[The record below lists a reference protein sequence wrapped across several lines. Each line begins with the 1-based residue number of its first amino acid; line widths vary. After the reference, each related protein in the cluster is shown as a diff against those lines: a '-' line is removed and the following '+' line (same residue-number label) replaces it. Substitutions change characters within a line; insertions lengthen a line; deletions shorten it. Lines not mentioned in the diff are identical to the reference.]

1 MSCWGKIQQSGW
13 IFPTVILCIN
23 GFFTALRPSE
33 PFITPYLT
41 SEIKNLTLDEVTNQI
56 FPVWTY
62 SYLALLFPV
71 FLLTDYL
78 RYKPIIIL
86 QGISFITAWLIL
98 LLASGVPAMQVLEV
112 VYGLATATEIAYYAY
127 IYSVV
132 SSDHYQ
138 RVTSYCRS
146 ISLVGYTAGSVIGQ
160 LLVSLGGVSYFYLNV
175 ISLCSVGV
183 ALIASLFLP
192 MPKRSMFFHKKL
204 SKESPETAEI
214 DDKPSHPPTTNEDQ
228 GSHGDNVSPAEIVNA
243 GKLSEPDI
251 LHSNSHKHFFRVL
264 LQLLMDLKD
273 CYSTKQLIYWSLW
286 WALATTG
293 YNQVL
298 NYVQVLWEHV
308 EPSQNSTIYNGG
320 VEALSTLLGAVTSFS
335 VGYVK
340 INWDLSGELALAI
353 FTGLDAGAL
362 FLMRFIPNIWVCYA
376 SYLVFKSSY
385 MLLIT
390 IATFQI
396 AINLSEERYALI
408 FGFNTFIALA
418 LQTIVTVT
426 VVDSKGLGLDIVTQF
441 LVYACYFAIIAGI
454 FLLRSTYIIITTMCK
469 RKNQQ
474 RTDDPPQNTENQAP
488 VEPGETHMD
497 THM

>member
-1 MSCWGKIQQSGW
+1 MEENGFYRATGSMSCWDKIQRSGW

-23 GFFTALRPSE
+23 GFFAALRPSE
-33 PFITPYLT
+33 PFLTPYLT
-41 SEIKNLTLDEVTNQI
+41 SRSKNLTLDEVTNQI

-78 RYKPIIIL
+78 RYKPVIIL
-86 QGISFITAWLIL
+86 QAISFITAWLIL
-98 LLASGVPAMQVLEV
+98 LLASGVPAMQVLEF

-132 SSDHYQ
+132 SPDHYQ

-146 ISLVGYTAGSVIGQ
+146 ISLVGYTAGSVMGQ

-183 ALIASLFLP
+183 AFIASLFLP
-192 MPKRSMFFHKKL
+192 MPKRSMFFHKKP
-204 SKESPETAEI
+204 SKETLETGENEDKSP
-214 DDKPSHPPTTNEDQ
+214 HPPITNQDQ
-228 GSHGDNVSPAEIVNA
+228 GCHGNNVSPTEIANA
-243 GKLSEPDI
+243 GKLSDQDPPY
-251 LHSNSHKHFFRVL
+251 SNSHRQFFRVL
-264 LQLLMDLKD
+264 LQLVVDLKD
-273 CYSTKQLIYWSLW
+273 CYSTKQLLYWSLW
-286 WALATTG
+286 WALATAG

-340 INWDLSGELALAI
+340 INWDVSGELALGI
-353 FTGLDAGAL
+353 FTGLDAGAV
-362 FLMRFIPNIWVCYA
+362 FVMRFIPNIWVCYA
-376 SYLVFKSSY
+376 AYLVFKASY

-390 IATFQI
+390 IATGKVKEKESHCLRQMKQTQQVVLLI
-396 AINLSEERYALI
+396 RISLS
-408 FGFNTFIALA
+408 
-418 LQTIVTVT
+418 V
-426 VVDSKGLGLDIVTQF
+426 K
-441 LVYACYFAIIAGI
+441 
-454 FLLRSTYIIITTMCK
+454 K
-469 RKNQQ
+469 
-474 RTDDPPQNTENQAP
+474 
-488 VEPGETHMD
+488 
-497 THM
+497 

>member
-1 MSCWGKIQQSGW
+1 MSSWGKIQRSGW
-13 IFPTVILCIN
+13 IFPTVTLCIN
-23 GFFTALRPSE
+23 GFFTALRPLE

-41 SEIKNLTLDEVTNQI
+41 SEIKNLTLEEVTNQI

-78 RYKPIIIL
+78 RYKPVIIL

-98 LLASGVPAMQVLEV
+98 LLASGVPAMQAMES
-112 VYGLATATEIAYYAY
+112 VYGLVAATEIAYYAY

-132 SSDHYQ
+132 SPDHYQ

-146 ISLVGYTAGSVIGQ
+146 ISLIGYTAGSVIGQ

-175 ISLCSVGV
+175 IGLCS
-183 ALIASLFLP
+183 ACIAFIASLFLP
-192 MPKRSMFFHKKL
+192 MPKRSMFFHKTL
-204 SKESPETAEI
+204 SREITETETI
-214 DDKPSHPPTTNEDQ
+214 ENKPPHPPITNEDQ
-228 GSHGDNVSPAEIVNA
+228 GSHGENVSPAELASA
-243 GKLSEPDI
+243 GKLSNQDP
-251 LHSNSHKHFFRVL
+251 LQSTSHRHFFRVL
-264 LQLLMDLKD
+264 LQLLMNLKD

-293 YNQVL
+293 YNQIL

-320 VEALSTLLGAVTSFS
+320 VEALATLLGAVTSFS

-362 FLMRFIPNIWVCYA
+362 FLMCFIRNIWVCYA
-376 SYLVFKSSY
+376 SFLVFKSSY

-418 LQTIVTVT
+418 LQTIVTVI

-454 FLLRSTYIIITTMCK
+454 FLLRSTYIIITTLCK
-469 RKNQQ
+469 RKKQQ
-474 RTDDPPQNTENQAP
+474 LTDDPPQNTKNKEP
-488 VEPGETHMD
+488 VEPGETHIG
-497 THM
+497 TKL